1 MDGWRGKLGLRA
13 GDNGPRSGLG
23 AACCVL
29 ARQVA
34 SSGFAAWDIIGIII
48 IGITIIGITTMGNI
62 TIRTNIVGKVSEGW
76 VFFHCLQY
84 ACPNS

>member
-13 GDNGPRSGLG
+13 GDNGARSGLG

-29 ARQVA
+29 ASQVA
-34 SSGFAAWDIIGIII
+34 FTGFAAWDIIGII
-48 IGITIIGITTMGNI
+48 IIGITTMGNI